1 MLFLLFGS
9 SASGKTTLVRR
20 VAGRVDRVV
29 GHDFDEIGVP
39 AGADTAWRHR
49 ANAVWV
55 ERALEHQA
63 QGVDLLLAGQTPLG
77 ELLASPRASE
87 LEAISGCLVDC
98 DDDTRTAR
106 LQARGM
112 PVDHYLPWAEWMR
125 NHARDP
131 QWMQHVI
138 RIPETEGEMCWGR
151 RIVWRVHT
159 IDTSKLDRDAAAAEL
174 ARWLESERASHA
186 RGQAGVRPAPEV

>member
-9 SASGKTTLVRR
+9 SASGKTTLVHD

-39 AGADTAWRHR
+39 AK
-49 ANAVWV
+49 
-55 ERALEHQA
+55 
-63 QGVDLLLAGQTPLG
+63 
-77 ELLASPRASE
+77 
-87 LEAISGCLVDC
+87 
-98 DDDTRTAR
+98 
-106 LQARGM
+106 
-112 PVDHYLPWAEWMR
+112 WAEWMR

-151 RIVWRVHT
+151 RIAWRVHT
-159 IDTSKLDRDAAAAEL
+159 IDTSKLGRDAAVAEL
-174 ARWLESERASHA
+174 SRWVESERAAHS
-186 RGQAGVRPAPEV
+186 GS